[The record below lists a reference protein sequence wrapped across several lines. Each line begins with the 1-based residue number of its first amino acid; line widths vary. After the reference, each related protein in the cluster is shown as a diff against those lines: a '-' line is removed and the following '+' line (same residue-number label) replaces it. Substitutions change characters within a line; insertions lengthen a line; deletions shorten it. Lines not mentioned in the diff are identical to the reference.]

1 MITSCMRQEALSYA
15 GLPMATG
22 SAFVGKR
29 VLKLNKFK
37 RDGVYC
43 DAIE

>member
-1 MITSCMRQEALSYA
+1 MITSCMRQEALSCA